1 MSVYLQLVDKAR
13 NPFKVDYPYY
23 GLFASA
29 EVTAVLNQEQVY
41 ECRLRNGHTLRLQKV
56 EKRWIDTGLNHETP
70 LASIIGTS
78 IDDFLRS

>member
-1 MSVYLQLVDKAR
+1 MSAFLQLVDKGR

-29 EVTAVLNQEQVY
+29 EVTAVLNQDQVF

-56 EKRWIDTGLNHETP
+56 EKRWIDAGLNHETP

-78 IDDFLRS
+78 IDDFLRG